1 MDNLV
6 RIKRLVLQGQI
17 LFTKKA
23 EIEMDI
29 DSLDVDM
36 VCEAIINAPAI
47 SKTLRSVNPRT
58 GKKEQ
63 LFVIVGLTYQDLPIY
78 TKGKMLNQGNQEVF
92 YVLISSKRSV

>member
-6 RIKRLVLQGQI
+6 RIKRLVLQRKI

-47 SKTLRSVNPRT
+47 SKTIRSVNPVT
-58 GKKEQ
+58 GKKEH
-63 LFVIVGLTYQDLPIY
+63 LFVILGLTYQDLPVY
-78 TKGKMLNQGNQEVF
+78 TKGKILTQGNQEIF